1 MPFRAEEKQKQ
12 KKGKREYNAHWENLF
27 QKWGKNNKFL
37 VTRLWQKA
45 TFLGKSRRN
54 RLKKEN
60 VAWGINLPSEPRDRK
75 YFNFSHFWKQ
85 NSYVQWHYL
94 TATPRKL

>member
-12 KKGKREYNAHWENLF
+12 KKGKREYNAHWENLY

-37 VTRLWQKA
+37 VTKLWQKA
-45 TFLGKSRRN
+45 TFLGKSRRK

-60 VAWGINLPSEPRDRK
+60 VAWGIIYHQSLVIGNILIFPIFGNKIPMC
-75 YFNFSHFWKQ
+75 NG
-85 NSYVQWHYL
+85 
-94 TATPRKL
+94 TT